1 MRMLRIVLFVALLT
15 GTANSG
21 VLSQSYHT
29 PFITSITY
37 QNVGTASANVTF
49 KFYVQG
55 SGSPVTVNR
64 TLAAGAGSSLYV
76 GDSSLGL
83 ASRFMG
89 SVVMSS
95 NQNVVATLVQSP
107 DSINVKNRLLS
118 NAFKVGSTKVMLPT
132 LLKKKF
138 NTTSKFSVQNVT
150 ASNVNVTV
158 KIYSISN
165 PSTPA
170 YTLSVNTLPGGAAKY
185 FVMGDGNGDPNAI
198 AVNAPDN
205 FEGSATIEGV
215 LTGTSTSIPLAAT
228 VFELS
233 QTDWNFA
240 ARAYEGIAA
249 GANTLY
255 MATALCKSSNTST
268 AYAVQ
273 NVSTSGSATVIV
285 TYSPG
290 GLTQSSTIA
299 PNGKAS
305 FTACGVNGAGFTGAA
320 KITSSGGQIVAIG
333 KAFIDNPSAPDPN
346 YGTAFL
352 GEAQGSAKLALPY
365 VRYTADATFL
375 NGTRQRAFLAIQN
388 VGSATVTNVQV
399 KYLNNAG
406 TVVGTHT
413 IASIASNAKANS
425 KAIDATG
432 NAAQL
437 QEFGYP
443 PSNPD
448 GGFGGSVLIEA
459 ASGSQLI
466 AVARVATR
474 DTNTNRDVA
483 EDYNAI
489 QIP

>member
-1 MRMLRIVLFVALLT
+1 MKLLRVILLVALLIS
-15 GTANSG
+15 TATNTA
-21 VLSQSYHT
+21 LSQSYHT

-37 QNVGTASANVTF
+37 QNTGTSSTTVTF

-55 SGSPVTVNR
+55 SSSFTTVTR
-64 TLAAGAGSSLYV
+64 TIAAGAGSSLFV
-76 GDSSLGL
+76 DANSLGL
-83 ASRFMG
+83 PRLFMG

-107 DSINVKNRLLS
+107 DSINVKNRSLS
-118 NAFKVGSTKVMLPT
+118 NAFKAGSTKVMLPT
-132 LLKKKF
+132 LLKSKF

-158 KIYSISN
+158 KIYNTSD

-170 YTLSVNTLPGGAAKY
+170 YTLPVNTLPGGATKY
-185 FVMGDGNGDPNAI
+185 FVMGDGNGDPGAI

-215 LTGTSTSIPLAAT
+215 LSGTSTSVPLAAT

-233 QTDWNFA
+233 QTDWIFS
-240 ARAYEGIAA
+240 ARAYEGIGS

-255 MATALCKSSNTST
+255 MASALCKSFNTTT

-273 NVSTSGSATVIV
+273 NVGSTNASVTV
-285 TYSPG
+285 TYSNGTPQTG
-290 GLTQSSTIA
+290 TIA

-305 FTACGVNGAGFTGAA
+305 FNACSVNGAGFSGAA
-320 KITSSGGQIVAIG
+320 KIVSSGGQIVAIG
-333 KAFIDNPSAPDPN
+333 KKFIDNPSTPDPN

-352 GEAQGSAKLALPY
+352 GETQGSAKRALPY
-365 VRYTADATFL
+365 VRYTADATYN
-375 NGTRQRAFLAIQN
+375 NGSRQRAFLAIQN
-388 VGSATVTNVQV
+388 VGANTVTNVQV
-399 KYLNNAG
+399 KYIDNAG
-406 TVVGTHT
+406 TVIGTHT
-413 IASIASNAKANS
+413 IASINSNAKANS
-425 KAIDATG
+425 RAIDATG
-432 NAAQL
+432 NAAKL

-443 PSNPD
+443 QSNPD
-448 GGFGGSVLIEA
+448 GGFGGSVIIEA
-459 ASGSQLI
+459 TSGSQLI
-466 AVARVATR
+466 AMATVASR
-474 DTNTNRDVA
+474 DTNTGRDVA